1 MVSPLR
7 HLQRSIRPP
16 SYTACERI
24 PRRLE
29 RVSPVG
35 IVQHELPY
43 WHRVWRVC
51 KGEELA
57 YQLLKWWKTCIFC
70 TKRKESKVLTWEL
83 WNPGRR
89 RKYHVDRGYSNHLG
103 SDRQDTHRSLPCRRK
118 HGDGSRNIE
127 NPQEQRTEC
136 ERFENRASST
146 EEGERKG
153 EVKLVAP
160 NWLYPMLGIA
170 ARHAVPFA
178 FAGFT
183 PRTRHCSPER
193 ASALPLSS
201 FHSTKVL
208 WSFGVCALEAINE
221 EHDSRDFQRT
231 RVKSLL

>member
-1 MVSPLR
+1 MLTGDIVITS
-7 HLQRSIRPP
+7 
-16 SYTACERI
+16 ARI
-24 PRRLE
+24 AKTPTE
-29 RVSPVG
+29 
-35 IVQHELPY
+35 
-43 WHRVWRVC
+43 
-51 KGEELA
+51 A
-57 YQLLKWWKTCIFC
+57 YL
-70 TKRKESKVLTWEL
+70 V
-83 WNPGRR
+83 
-89 RKYHVDRGYSNHLG
+89 
-103 SDRQDTHRSLPCRRK
+103 
-118 HGDGSRNIE
+118 DGSTVTAVAISKILRNSVL
-127 NPQEQRTEC
+127 NANDSS
-136 ERFENRASST
+136 NRASST